1 MTKGDPGAT
10 YSSFVINGQRSRRN
24 SCRRW
29 RRPIQSAA
37 MLDIRLI
44 REKPD
49 FVRERLATRGGGD
62 EAKIDEVLR
71 LDLVVRKAQ
80 TELQKLYAERNRLSK
95 EIGVLRSKG
104 QSTTDLINRVNE
116 GAALINRL
124 EQELAA
130 DKSETS
136 QHELLLQIPNL
147 PHDSVPFGKD

>member
-1 MTKGDPGAT
+1 MTKSECRTGNPARLIRA
-10 YSSFVINGQRSRRN
+10 SSLAGQRSRRN

-29 RRPIQSAA
+29 RRPLQSAA

-95 EIGVLRSKG
+95 EIGVVRSTG
-104 QSTTDLINRVNE
+104 ESATELINRVNE
-116 GAALINRL
+116 GAVLINRR
-124 EQELAA
+124 EQEFAT
-130 DKSETS
+130 DGSEVR
-136 QHELLLQIPNL
+136 QQEFLLQIPN
-147 PHDSVPFGKD
+147 